1 MSVKATRIIIS
12 LILAAAFI
20 VFMFFLTSGFFST
33 ASEKVL
39 PGVEVMD
46 VKLGGLNRA
55 EGTDR
60 LLELEK
66 NLRGTRVTLRF
77 EDRSWQLLLNET
89 GFELNEEA
97 IMDAALSGFKVI
109 SKESLPQKVWKEC
122 VNCPKF
128 PNCEEIAMIYSPMTT
143 TG

>member
-60 LLELEK
+60 LLELE
-66 NLRGTRVTLRF
+66 R
-77 EDRSWQLLLNET
+77 
-89 GFELNEEA
+89 
-97 IMDAALSGFKVI
+97 ISGNKGDSAF
-109 SKESLPQKVWKEC
+109 
-122 VNCPKF
+122 
-128 PNCEEIAMIYSPMTT
+128 
-143 TG
+143 